1 MIKLVCGGKGSGKTK
16 ELIKLANQAADVTKG
31 HVVFVD
37 NRESSVFDLHRE
49 IRFLNIDEFFVK
61 NLRDFFGFI
70 NGLVAGNYDI
80 DGIYVDNL
88 LEIHDNNFND
98 LENFLKDLLKIS
110 EKYQVHFVFSIN
122 YEGEEIP
129 DFLEKYIIK

>member
-16 ELIKLANQAADVTKG
+16 KMIALANQAAEETKG
-31 HVVFVD
+31 HIIFVD
-37 NRESSVFDLHRE
+37 NRESSVFDLHRG

-61 NLRDFFGFI
+61 SLKDFFGFI

-88 LEIHDNNFND
+88 LDVRENDLDD
-98 LENFLKDLLKIS
+98 LENFLKDLLKIC
-110 EKYQVHFVFSIN
+110 EKYQVHFVFSTN
-122 YEGEEIP
+122 YEGEHIP
-129 DFLEKYIIK
+129 DLLKEYVMI